1 MIFTVDK
8 QEFKEG
14 VHNASR
20 FSQKSAGS
28 LPALSGVAL
37 IASDGVI
44 ALRATN
50 LETGVDIRVTGEVKA
65 PGVAVVP
72 AAILRE
78 ITTSQIGSGLLT
90 IEYSGDTLTLSS
102 SAGKS
107 TIKTLPSDDFPSLP
121 VPEGKIATITVPGA
135 LISNLIAT
143 VVSCASPSTVRPELG
158 SVLISSKGSELISVA
173 TDSFRLAEK
182 RIALSEILPEFSILI
197 PAKNATEIIQTIPDT
212 EIEIRI
218 DEHQCAF
225 SWPQGVLS
233 TRLVTLPYPD
243 YVQIIPKTFIA
254 EATLLKKDFDAA
266 LRRSSIFS
274 DSFQKI
280 KVAIQPADSVVKI
293 YAKNNDVGES
303 AETIP
308 SAITGEAVELSFN
321 HRYVSAPLSMI
332 SGENIML
339 QASGIGR
346 PMLIRGQGD
355 ASFLYLVMPMNQ

>member
-14 VHNASR
+14 VQNASR

-37 IASDGVI
+37 IAQDGVI

-65 PGVAVVP
+65 PGIAVVP

-78 ITTSQIGSGLLT
+78 ITASQIGTGLLT

-107 TIKTLPSDDFPSLP
+107 TIKTLASDDFPSLP
-121 VPEGKIATITVPGA
+121 VPEGKIAKITVPGA
-135 LISNLIAT
+135 IISNLIST

-158 SVLISSKGSELISVA
+158 SVLLTSKGSEFVSVA

-182 RIALSEILPEFSILI
+182 RVALSEILPEFSILI
-197 PAKNATEIIQTIPDT
+197 PAKNAVEIVQTIPDT
-212 EIEIRI
+212 DIEIRI

-225 SWPQGVLS
+225 SWSQGVLS

-243 YVQIIPKTFIA
+243 YAQIIPKAFIA
-254 EATLLKKDFDAA
+254 EATLLKKDFDAG
-266 LRRSSIFS
+266 LKRSSIFS

-280 KVAIQPADSVVKI
+280 KLTIQPADSVVKI
-293 YAKNNDVGES
+293 SAKNNDVGES
-303 AETIP
+303 TETIP
-308 SAITGEAVELSFN
+308 SAITGEQVELSFN
-321 HRYVSAPLSMI
+321 HRYVSAPLSMVA
-332 SGENIML
+332 GENILL

-355 ASFLYLVMPMNQ
+355 TSFLYLVMPMNQ

>member
-37 IASDGVI
+37 IATDSTI

-65 PGVAVVP
+65 SGIAVVP
-72 AAILRE
+72 AAVLRE
-78 ITTSQIGSGLLT
+78 ITASQIGTGLLT
-90 IEYSGDTLTLSS
+90 IEHLGDILTLTS

-107 TIKTLPSDDFPSLP
+107 TIKTLPADDFPSVP
-121 VPEGKIATITVPGA
+121 VPEGKVATISIPGA
-135 LISNLIAT
+135 IISNLIST

-158 SVLISSKGSELISVA
+158 SVLITSKGSELVSVA

-182 RIALSEILPEFSILI
+182 RVALSENLPEFSILI
-197 PAKNATEIIQTIPDT
+197 PAKNAVEIVQTIPDT
-212 EIEIRI
+212 EIEIRV

-225 SWPQGVLS
+225 SWAQGVLS

-243 YVQIIPKTFIA
+243 YAQIIPKSFIA
-254 EATLLKKDFDAA
+254 EATLLKKDLDAS
-266 LRRSSIFS
+266 LKRSSIFS

-280 KVAIQPADSVVKI
+280 KLTIQPSESVVRLS
-293 YAKNNDVGES
+293 AKNNDVGES
-303 AETIP
+303 VETIP
-308 SAITGEAVELSFN
+308 SAVTGEMVELSFN
-321 HRYVSAPLSMI
+321 HRYVSAPLSMV

-355 ASFLYLVMPMNQ
+355 SSFLYLVMPMNQ